1 MDGEAQF
8 EKLYSF
14 RTLNGQNPMC
24 FYSFIQQIFV
34 AMYNVSGAVFTVLHA
49 RKATEKKTYP
59 VQSLT
64 SCRLQSWLIKF
75 TNK

>member
-8 EKLYSF
+8 EKLYSLS
-14 RTLNGQNPMC
+14 TLDDQNPK
-24 FYSFIQQIFV
+24 S
-34 AMYNVSGAVFTVLHA
+34 MYNTSGAVFTVLHA

-64 SCRLQSWLIKF
+64 SCCLQSWLIKF
-75 TNK
+75 TNSSKS

>member
-8 EKLYSF
+8 ENLNSF
-14 RTLNGQNPMC
+14 RTLNAQNPRC

-34 AMYNVSGAVFTVLHA
+34 AMYNAPDAVFTILHA

-64 SCRLQSWLIKF
+64 SCYK
-75 TNK
+75 